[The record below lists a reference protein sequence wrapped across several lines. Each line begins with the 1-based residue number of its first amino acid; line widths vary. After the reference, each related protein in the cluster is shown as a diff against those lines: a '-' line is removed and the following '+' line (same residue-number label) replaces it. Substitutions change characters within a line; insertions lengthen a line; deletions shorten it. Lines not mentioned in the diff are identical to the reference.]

1 MHWTLEELIGA
12 FRCSFVPVQ
21 VLVVDDDVTSRAAA
35 RRALELHGY
44 SVLVAE
50 RGEDAV
56 RLLDR
61 THTPVDLLLTEACMP
76 GCSGI
81 ELALALR
88 ERFPS
93 LPVVFVS
100 GEGLDPRLSESIA
113 GPTWFVAK
121 PFLPAELIAA
131 VHGALGVPQGPA
143 EPRPAHALP

>member
-35 RRALELHGY
+35 RRALEHHGY
-44 SVLVAE
+44 SVIVAE
-50 RGEDAV
+50 QGEDAV

-61 THTPVDLLLTEACMP
+61 THTPVDLLLTEVRMP

-81 ELALALR
+81 ELARTLR
-88 ERFPS
+88 VRFPS

-100 GEGLDPRLSESIA
+100 GDGFDPRLSGGIA
-113 GPTWFVAK
+113 GPTWFVGK

-131 VHGALGVPQGPA
+131 VHGALGVPQNPA
-143 EPRPAHALP
+143 EPRPAPALP